1 MLWYIY
7 IYIYTISFTTGREPH
22 GAVAVIAFL
31 LLSLVAGAYSETCAV
46 TTIVASFLFLTQTY
60 FAKKRKPSKLMLAS
74 FVCLLVG
81 FAFLFFAPAEGANKL
96 TGSLDTVHILDNI
109 KTMVYLC
116 IGFWPLIAA
125 TDVLLIAA
133 ICAKVDRDTI
143 HVAVTLLLA
152 AAAIMLSLTVAFYV
166 PERVLTMPCL
176 ILVIVC
182 AILSVELFG
191 KNTALSMTAQ
201 TLPILM
207 SFYFLTWGVGDII
220 QTEFSVRMNEQII
233 MSDVEAGRTVSN
245 LERLK
250 SKTKYSPLY
259 ISHYVSDNP
268 DNWPNTD
275 IAKYYGIE
283 KIVGVKYD

>member
-1 MLWYIY
+1 MY

-31 LLSLVAGAYSETCAV
+31 LLSLVAGAYSEPCAI
-46 TTIVASFLFLTQTY
+46 TAIVSSFLFSVQAY
-60 FAKKRKPSKLMLAS
+60 FIKKRKPSKLMLAS
-74 FVCLLVG
+74 FACLLVG
-81 FAFLFFAPAEGANKL
+81 FAFLFFAPAEGTNKL

-133 ICAKVDRDTI
+133 ICAKADRDTI

-176 ILVIVC
+176 ILIIVC

-233 MSDVEAGRTVSN
+233 MSDIEAGRTVSN

-259 ISHYVSDNP
+259 NSHYVSDNP
-268 DNWPNTD
+268 DNWQNTSL
-275 IAKYYGIE
+275 AKYYGIE